1 MIKLAI
7 DGMGGDFGPQVVI
20 KGAIEAVKKFPDLE
34 LHIYGDI
41 SVMEK
46 YLTSKERIQ
55 LKQANSVIDMGEQN
69 PVSAIKNMR
78 DSSMVMALRSVKN
91 GETDGIV
98 SSGPTQA
105 LIIGGHLII
114 KKLPKMS
121 RIAIAPTIPSLDKK
135 GRILLDCGAN
145 VELRP
150 NHILELAIF
159 ASIVAKYYF
168 NRENPLVGLVN
179 IGEEEGKGR
188 PIDLETYELLKNSEH
203 INFYG
208 NVEANNILTSEC
220 DVMITDGFTGNIV
233 LKTTEG
239 TAKTLGII
247 LKEEIKTSF
256 LGKIGALF
264 MKKNLERFKKRLDAS
279 EIGGAMIYGL
289 QAPVIK
295 AHGSSNDLAIYNAIR
310 QAYTL
315 VKADVVRKVSEVLET
330 IAIGT
335 SEENE

>member
-7 DGMGGDFGPQVVI
+7 DGMGGDFGAEVVI

-41 SVMEK
+41 PIMEK
-46 YLTSKERIQ
+46 YLTFRERIY

-69 PVSAIKNMR
+69 PISAIRNMR

-91 GETDGIV
+91 NETDGIV

-105 LIIGGHLII
+105 LVVGGHII
-114 KKLPKMS
+114 VKKLPKMS
-121 RIAIAPTIPSLDKK
+121 RIAIAPTIPSLDKR

-145 VELRP
+145 VELKP

-159 ASIVAKYYF
+159 ASIVSKYYF

-188 PIDLETYELLKNSEH
+188 QLDLDTYELLKNNEN

-208 NVEANNILTSEC
+208 NVEANKVLISEC

-239 TAKTLGII
+239 TAKTMGVI
-247 LKEEIKTSF
+247 LKEEIKASF
-256 LGKIGALF
+256 LGKIGALL
-264 MKKNLERFKKRLDAS
+264 MRKNLNRFKKRLDAS

-295 AHGSSNDLAIYNAIR
+295 AHGSSNATAIYNAIR

-315 VKADVVRKVSEVLET
+315 VKANVIDKVSEALENIT
-330 IAIGT
+330 IDA

>member
-7 DGMGGDFGPQVVI
+7 DGMGGDFGAPVVI
-20 KGAIEAVKKFPDLE
+20 KGALEAIKKFPDLE
-34 LHIYGDI
+34 LYIYGDI
-41 SVMEK
+41 PVMEK
-46 YLTSKERIQ
+46 YLSNKERIH
-55 LKQANSVIDMGEQN
+55 LRQADSVISMGEKN
-69 PVSAIKNMR
+69 PVSAIRNMK

-91 GETDGIV
+91 KETDGIV

-105 LIIGGHLII
+105 LVVGGHIII

-121 RIAIAPTIPSLDKK
+121 RIAIAPTIPSLDKR

-145 VELRP
+145 VELKP

-159 ASIVAKYYF
+159 ASTVSKYYF

-188 PIDLETYELLKNSEH
+188 QLDLDIYETLKKNEN

-208 NVEANNILTSEC
+208 NVEANTVLTSEC

-239 TAKTLGII
+239 TAKTMGIM
-247 LKEEIKTSF
+247 LKEEIKSSF
-256 LGKIGALF
+256 LGKVGALL
-264 MKKNLERFKKRLDAS
+264 MRKNLNRFKKRLDAS

-295 AHGSSNDLAIYNAIR
+295 AHGSSNALAIFNAIR

-315 VKADVVRKVSEVLET
+315 VKSDVISKVAEVLES
-330 IAIGT
+330 IEIDT